1 MKKFL
6 LILSLLLSSNI
17 LSQDL
22 SLKGTIYEKESETV
36 LAGATIQI
44 VGKETGVISDFEGNF
59 EIIAK
64 IGDNIKISY
73 VGLKT
78 IEVPVL
84 TSPITI
90 YMDSD
95 LNELEE
101 VTISVGYFDVSK
113 KDLSGSITQINASEL
128 EKNRSGSVESILQG
142 QVSGL
147 VVSESSEPGGGS
159 GVSIRGTNS
168 ILGGTQPLYVLDG
181 IPVDPLTDAEG
192 MAGSGESQSSLSFI
206 NPNDIE
212 KIEVLKDAAATAIFG
227 ARGANGV
234 ILITTKTANNE
245 GGNDKISVSYESY
258 ATSVRKNID
267 VLDGIGFEKYMNQRV
282 LNEVWREITNPY
294 NYEFPFDGSQQINL
308 ENFPPL
314 GTGIDAIS
322 PVQLI
327 PPFLSSSGINT
338 NWQNETYRIALS
350 NRYNLNYRGGDF
362 KRNVAIGLGI
372 NNQEG
377 VIINSNNK
385 TINLNIN
392 AKRKSFNEKIDIYS
406 KTYFTHKKGNAASV
420 GNGEIFQQRG
430 VVSQALQFQPIFS
443 LLEPGQDDDIYSGL
457 NEGVAISNPYTLAKY
472 VMDIKESTSFRQTIQ
487 IVGKVT
493 PKLTATIKGSY
504 NFQKS
509 NRDNYYPL
517 NTTRGRNTNG
527 EASQAFL
534 ENSKLY
540 AEANLRYRNRFK
552 NHRIDATLV
561 GTFEKNEIRS
571 IFNRARGFGTDAT
584 AFYNFTS
591 AEEILTP
598 ITQFREVGL
607 LSALFRIG
615 YNYKRKYFIDLNT
628 RIDASSKFATNKKSA
643 LFPSIAFSWFAS
655 KEKFLSNYK
664 NLNEMKFRLSYGKI
678 GSNPIN
684 PYQSLA
690 LMTPIRYNFN
700 DEIITGFY
708 ESNLAND
715 DLTWETTD
723 QLNFGVDLSL
733 LDSKL
738 NFTFDMY
745 HKTTRDLLQYVQLP
759 PSNGYTSRVDNFGE
773 VENKGFE
780 FNLSSVV
787 LENENFSWMINTNLG
802 LNRNNL
808 NKLNSNLDFQMGPSI
823 GFSEAEPIIFMV
835 GQPLGIY
842 WGAETDGI
850 YADWDEAINSGIAGA
865 APGEIKYVNNHIDLD
880 DFGQPL
886 AIQEINF
893 DDYVKIG
900 DPNPDFNYSFSN
912 NLTYKNW
919 DLNILFTGQKG
930 GDLFWVDSWQLSGL
944 QKTTNIL
951 SSSFENSWVAPLTY
965 VDGNYVYNPSIGNLN
980 NVGHPAALAGDLD
993 GVTLGPRAISSDRNI
1008 YDGSFIKLKNINI
1021 GYNFDFSNGTDMR
1034 VYLSGQ
1040 NLLIWTD
1047 YPGYDPEIKTY
1058 TKNPQKRGVDFGTY
1072 PGTKSILLGLKF
1084 NY

>member
-1 MKKFL
+1 MKN
-6 LILSLLLSSNI
+6 IITTLLLLFSTLI
-17 LSQDL
+17 YGQDL
-22 SLKGTIYEKESETV
+22 NLKGTVLEKDTNLA
-36 LAGATIQI
+36 LAGATIQVI
-44 VGKETGVISDFEGNF
+44 GKESGVVTDFDGNF
-59 EIIAK
+59 EIK
-64 IGDNIKISY
+64 VTIGDKIKVSY
-73 VGLKT
+73 VGMKT
-78 IEVPVL
+78 IELPII
-84 TSPITI
+84 TSPISV
-90 YMDSD
+90 YMEVDI
-95 LNELEE
+95 NQLEE
-101 VTISVGYFDVSK
+101 VTVSVGYFDISE
-113 KDLSGSITQINASEL
+113 KDLSGSITQIKSDQL

-192 MAGSGESQSSLSFI
+192 MTGSGGSQSSLSFI
-206 NPNDIE
+206 NPNDID
-212 KIEVLKDAAATAIFG
+212 KIEVLKDAAATAIYG

-234 ILITTKTANNE
+234 ILITSKTANNE
-245 GGNDKISVSYESY
+245 NGKDKISVSYESY
-258 ATSVRKNID
+258 VTSVRRNIN
-267 VLDGIGFEKYMNQRV
+267 VLDGPGFENFMNQRV
-282 LNEVWREITNPY
+282 LNQIFQDITDPNRAGG
-294 NYEFPFDGSQQINL
+294 PFDGTQIINTENYPEITEYNL
-308 ENFPPL
+308 PY
-314 GTGIDAIS
+314 
-322 PVQLI
+322 PV
-327 PPFLSSSGINT
+327 SSGINT
-338 NWQNETYRIALS
+338 NWQDETYRLALS

-362 KRNVAIGLGI
+362 KRNISMGLGI

-385 TINLNIN
+385 TVNFNMN
-392 AKRKSFNEKIDIYS
+392 AKRKAFNEKIDIYS

-443 LLEPGQDDDIYSGL
+443 LLEPGQDDDIYSAL
-457 NEGVAISNPYTLAKY
+457 NEGNVVSNPYTLARY
-472 VMDIKESTSFRQTIQ
+472 VMDIKESASFRQTLQ
-487 IVGKVT
+487 LVGKIT
-493 PKLTATIKGSY
+493 PKLTGTLKASY

-534 ENSKLY
+534 ENSKTY

-561 GTFEKNEIRS
+561 GTYEKNEIRS
-571 IFNRARGFGTDAT
+571 IFNKARGFGTDAT
-584 AFYNFTS
+584 AFYNFAS

-607 LSALFRIG
+607 LSALFRVG
-615 YNYKRKYFIDLNT
+615 YNFKRKYFVDINT
-628 RIDASSKFATNKKSA
+628 RIDASSKFSTNNKSA

-655 KEKFLSNYK
+655 KEDYFKKYDK
-664 NLNEMKFRLSYGKI
+664 LNELKFRISYGKI
-678 GSNPIN
+678 GSNPIS

-723 QLNFGVDLSL
+723 QFNFGVDLGL
-733 LDSKL
+733 FDSKL
-738 NFTFDMY
+738 NFTVDMY
-745 HKTTRDLLQYVQLP
+745 HKVTSDLLQYVQLP
-759 PSNGYTSRVDNFGE
+759 PSNGYVSRVDNFGE
-773 VENKGFE
+773 VENKGIE
-780 FNLSSVV
+780 FNVNSVIA
-787 LENENFSWMINTNLG
+787 ENDNFSWDINANLG

-808 NKLNSNLDFQMGPSI
+808 NKLNSNLDFQLGPSV
-823 GFSEAEPIIFMV
+823 GFSQAYPILFMV

-842 WGAETDGI
+842 WGAQTDGI
-850 YADWDEAINSGIAGA
+850 YSDWDEAINSGIAGA
-865 APGEIKYVNNHIDLD
+865 APGEIKYVNNFVDVD
-880 DFGQPL
+880 DSGQPL
-886 AIQEINF
+886 ALQEINF

-900 DPNPDFNYSFSN
+900 DPNPDFTYSISN
-912 NLTYKNW
+912 NFRYKKW
-919 DLNILFTGQKG
+919 DANILFTGQKG

-944 QKTTNIL
+944 QKTTNVL
-951 SSSFENSWVAPLTY
+951 TSSFENSWSAPLVY
-965 VDGNYVYNPSIGNLN
+965 ENGNYVYNPSVGELN
-980 NVGHPAALAGDLD
+980 NASHPGALIDTG
-993 GVTLGPRAISSDRNI
+993 TRAIPSDRNI
-1008 YDGSFIKLKNINI
+1008 FDGSFIRLKNINI
-1021 GYNFDFSNGTDMR
+1021 GYNFDFSQGRNMR
-1034 VYLSGQ
+1034 VYISGQ
-1040 NLLIWTD
+1040 NLLVWTD
-1047 YPGYDPEIKTY
+1047 YPGYDPEVRTY

-1072 PGTKSILLGLKF
+1072 PGTKSVLFGLKF

>member
-1 MKKFL
+1 MKN
-6 LILSLLLSSNI
+6 ITTTLLLLFSTLI
-17 LSQDL
+17 YSQDL
-22 SLKGTIYEKESETV
+22 NLKGKVLEKDTNLA
-36 LAGATIQI
+36 LAGATIQVI
-44 VGKETGVISDFEGNF
+44 GNESGVVTDFDGNF
-59 EIIAK
+59 EIK
-64 IGDNIKISY
+64 VTIGDKIKVSY
-73 VGLKT
+73 IGMKT
-78 IEVPVL
+78 IELPII
-84 TSPITI
+84 TSPISVFMEVDI
-90 YMDSD
+90 
-95 LNELEE
+95 NQLEE
-101 VTISVGYFDVSK
+101 VTVSVGYFDISE
-113 KDLSGSITQINASEL
+113 KDLSGSITQIKSDQL

-192 MAGSGESQSSLSFI
+192 MNGSGGSQSSLSFI
-206 NPNDIE
+206 NPNDID
-212 KIEVLKDAAATAIFG
+212 KIEVLKDAAATAIYG

-234 ILITTKTANNE
+234 ILITSKTANNE
-245 GGNDKISVSYESY
+245 NGKDKISFSYENY
-258 ATSVRKNID
+258 VTSVRRKIN
-267 VLDGIGFEKYMNQRV
+267 VLDGAGFENYMNQRV
-282 LNEVWREITNPY
+282 LNQIFQEITDPNRVGG
-294 NYEFPFDGSQQINL
+294 PFDGSQLINP
-308 ENFPPL
+308 ENYPEIIEYTIPYPVST
-314 GTGIDAIS
+314 GT
-322 PVQLI
+322 
-327 PPFLSSSGINT
+327 NT
-338 NWQNETYRIALS
+338 NWQDETYRLALS

-362 KRNVAIGLGI
+362 KRNISMGLGI

-385 TINLNIN
+385 TVNFNMN
-392 AKRKSFNEKIDIYS
+392 AKRKAFNEKIDIYS

-443 LLEPGQDDDIYSGL
+443 LLEPGQDDDIYSAL
-457 NEGVAISNPYTLAKY
+457 NEGNVVSNPYTLARY
-472 VMDIKESTSFRQTIQ
+472 VMDIKESTSFRQTLQ
-487 IVGKVT
+487 LVGKIT
-493 PKLTATIKGSY
+493 PKLTGTLKASY

-534 ENSKLY
+534 ENSKTY

-561 GTFEKNEIRS
+561 GTYEKNEIRS
-571 IFNRARGFGTDAT
+571 IFNKARGFGTDAT
-584 AFYNFTS
+584 AFYNFAS

-607 LSALFRIG
+607 LSALFRVG
-615 YNYKRKYFIDLNT
+615 YNFKRKYFVDINT
-628 RIDASSKFATNKKSA
+628 RIDASSKFSTNNKSA

-655 KEKFLSNYK
+655 KENYLK
-664 NLNEMKFRLSYGKI
+664 KYDKLNELKFRISYGKI
-678 GSNPIN
+678 GSNPIS

-723 QLNFGVDLSL
+723 QFNFGVDLGL
-733 LDSKL
+733 FDSKL
-738 NFTFDMY
+738 NFTVDMY
-745 HKTTRDLLQYVQLP
+745 HKVTSDLLQYVQLP
-759 PSNGYTSRVDNFGE
+759 PSNGYVSRVDNFGE
-773 VENKGFE
+773 VENKGIE
-780 FNLSSVV
+780 FNVNSVIA
-787 LENENFSWMINTNLG
+787 ENDNFSWDINANLG

-808 NKLNSNLDFQMGPSI
+808 NKLNSNLDFQLGPSV
-823 GFSEAEPIIFMV
+823 GFSQAYPILFMV

-842 WGAETDGI
+842 WGAQTDGI
-850 YADWDEAINSGIAGA
+850 YSDWDEAINSGIAGA
-865 APGEIKYVNNHIDLD
+865 APGEIKYVNNFIDLD
-880 DFGQPL
+880 DSGQPL

-900 DPNPDFNYSFSN
+900 DPNPDFTYSISN
-912 NLTYKNW
+912 NFRYKKW
-919 DLNILFTGQKG
+919 DANILFTGQKG

-944 QKTTNIL
+944 QKTTNVL
-951 SSSFENSWVAPLTY
+951 TSSFENSWSAPLLY
-965 VDGNYVYNPSIGNLN
+965 ENGNYVYNPSVGELN
-980 NVGHPAALAGDLD
+980 NASHPGALIDTGS
-993 GVTLGPRAISSDRNI
+993 RAVPSDRNI
-1008 YDGSFIKLKNINI
+1008 FDGSFIRLKNINI
-1021 GYNFDFSNGTDMR
+1021 GYNFDFSQGKNMR
-1034 VYLSGQ
+1034 VYISGQ
-1040 NLLIWTD
+1040 NLLVLTD
-1047 YPGYDPEIKTY
+1047 YPGYDPEVRTY

-1072 PGTKSILLGLKF
+1072 PGTKSVLFGLKF